1 MRTARA
7 MCVVGSLAL
16 AVGGCASNA
25 KTEAKSD
32 AAKAAAY
39 ELPAAAAP
47 APELLPLSFM
57 VGRWVCVN
65 PNKTVNDEHW
75 TAPRGNHMASLF
87 KQARRDGKP
96 ALVEVSLITVEAD
109 KSVKLTLR
117 HLHAGLEVPENQ
129 KELSLFTLKSAANNR
144 AEFAALGKAEGM
156 SVVYRL
162 DGADTMIVDV
172 NFPEGS
178 KEKPY
183 SMTYHRER

>member
-1 MRTARA
+1 VAVASAA
-7 MCVVGSLAL
+7 MAMLS
-16 AVGGCASNA
+16 GCAGSSA
-25 KTEAKSD
+25 TTRAD
-32 AAKAAAY
+32 PVAPAY

-47 APELLPLSFM
+47 APELMPLSFM

-75 TAPRGNHMASLF
+75 TAPRGNHMAALF

-129 KELSLFTLKSAANNR
+129 KELSYFTLTSAADSR
-144 AEFAALGKAEGM
+144 AEFAATGKAEGM
-156 SVVYRL
+156 IVVYRL
-162 DGADTMIVDV
+162 DGEDKMIVDV
-172 NFPEGS
+172 NFPAGS

-183 SMTYHRER
+183 SMTYHREW